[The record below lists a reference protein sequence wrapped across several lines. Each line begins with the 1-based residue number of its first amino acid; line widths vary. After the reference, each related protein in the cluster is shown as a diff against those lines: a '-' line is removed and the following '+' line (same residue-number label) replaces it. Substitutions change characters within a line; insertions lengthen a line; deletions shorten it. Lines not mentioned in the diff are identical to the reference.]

1 MLIHAEEERGYIRR
15 ILVKAGVGEGD
26 ARIVAESLTLSNLRG
41 VDSHGIMRLPIY
53 VERLQKA
60 LMESDANIRVIKED
74 PVSAIVDG
82 CNSLAQVTARKAMA
96 QAIEKAKQ
104 STLGLVLV
112 KNSNH
117 FGTAAEYSLMAAS
130 AGMIGIVAS
139 NTVPLMPPTGGKE
152 KILGNNPLSIA
163 FPGGKY
169 GEVVL
174 DMALSNVALGKILN
188 ADSNQASIP
197 DGWGVDEDGNSTTD
211 PKRVIQGGFLL
222 PVGGPKG
229 YGLALAVEVLAAVLT
244 NSPVSKEVK
253 SLYQLKEKLGISHL
267 FLAINV
273 NRFIDSAA
281 YKNRVETLLDYIKRC
296 PTASGVEE
304 IYLPGEIEKKC
315 LQKRSREGIHISDE
329 LTAQLNSLSDAL
341 GVERLKGWEGQT
353 A

>member
-1 MLIHAEEERGYIRR
+1 M
-15 ILVKAGVGEGD
+15 
-26 ARIVAESLTLSNLRG
+26 
-41 VDSHGIMRLPIY
+41 
-53 VERLQKA
+53 
-60 LMESDANIRVIKED
+60 
-74 PVSAIVDG
+74 
-82 CNSLAQVTARKAMA
+82 
-96 QAIEKAKQ
+96 
-104 STLGLVLV
+104 
-112 KNSNH
+112 
-117 FGTAAEYSLMAAS
+117 
-130 AGMIGIVAS
+130 
-139 NTVPLMPPTGGKE
+139 
-152 KILGNNPLSIA
+152 
-163 FPGGKY
+163 
-169 GEVVL
+169 
-174 DMALSNVALGKILN
+174 
-188 ADSNQASIP
+188 
-197 DGWGVDEDGNSTTD
+197 
-211 PKRVIQGGFLL
+211 